1 MSGQIPNVHVGTN
14 TPPTTIERAKGRIE
28 RIEYALSKP
37 TVNEVKKAELRESLA
52 KYKAMLQ
59 V

>member
-1 MSGQIPNVHVGTN
+1 MSGQIPNVHVGA
-14 TPPTTIERAKGRIE
+14 TPPSTTIERVKGRIE

-37 TVNEVKKAELRESLA
+37 TVNEAKKAELRESLA
-52 KYKAMLQ
+52 KYKATLQ